1 MHTGDKSC
9 QCFPVMYSFFWILR
23 LYIHPAFTRMKNV
36 YGLVSFGEY
45 PAEVPLSVINEV
57 KEQEKI
63 FSMNLSLMNN
73 SCLAKILLLAD
84 ASKRGQVFADYVCN
98 RKYDRLKMTAIKGK
112 RKPKRNVLYL
122 PTEVRVE
129 VEKIAIEISFKRG
142 DVSLI
147 LVLFSILLKIQ
158 ISGDERTYSWG

>member
-1 MHTGDKSC
+1 MPMFPGYVFVLLDFEVVHPSC
-9 QCFPVMYSFFWILR
+9 
-23 LYIHPAFTRMKNV
+23 FTRMKNV

-63 FSMNLSLMNN
+63 FSMNLSLINN

-98 RKYDRLKMTAIKGK
+98 RKYDRLKNDSYK
-112 RKPKRNVLYL
+112 RKAETATQCTL
-122 PTEVRVE
+122 PSYR
-129 VEKIAIEISFKRG
+129 S
-142 DVSLI
+142 SC
-147 LVLFSILLKIQ
+147 
-158 ISGDERTYSWG
+158 

>member
-9 QCFPVMYSFFWILR
+9 QCFPVMYSFFWIFEVV
-23 LYIHPAFTRMKNV
+23 HPSCFTRMKNV

-84 ASKRGQVFADYVCN
+84 ASKRGQVFC
-98 RKYDRLKMTAIKGK
+98 RLC
-112 RKPKRNVLYL
+112 V
-122 PTEVRVE
+122 
-129 VEKIAIEISFKRG
+129 
-142 DVSLI
+142 
-147 LVLFSILLKIQ
+147 
-158 ISGDERTYSWG
+158 

>member
-1 MHTGDKSC
+1 MKGQKQFYLLQCSPHFHQSVLLQLSRSGIAYYNPVIRTFYKRRDCSAYRGQIIPMFPGYVFVLLDFEVVHPSC
-9 QCFPVMYSFFWILR
+9 
-23 LYIHPAFTRMKNV
+23 FTRMKNV

-98 RKYDRLKMTAIKGK
+98 RKYDRLKNDSYK
-112 RKPKRNVLYL
+112 RK
-122 PTEVRVE
+122 
-129 VEKIAIEISFKRG
+129 
-142 DVSLI
+142 
-147 LVLFSILLKIQ
+147 
-158 ISGDERTYSWG
+158 